1 MLPENSLHP
10 RAKRK
15 SNLQICCKYLEK
27 KEDRVRSM
35 KEGAPTEEAL
45 GGTSQ
50 QSGQASKILARQPDH
65 PISGAVWQLP
75 THGQVGGQE
84 PHRAQLSP
92 IIPQEVL
99 GLRGALPI
107 AAGYS
112 HISQSH
118 HSLPDMAGTLTCV
131 QTGWSP
137 GFRRTWILH
146 YTAGMEL
153 STRVQ
158 LTSFVPNM
166 SSPPWVMSLY
176 ADGWAP

>member
-84 PHRAQLSP
+84 PHRAQLSL
-92 IIPQEVL
+92 IIPQASTGAERCLTHSSRVL
-99 GLRGALPI
+99 THIRVTIPFLTWLAHSPVSRQAGAPGSGGL
-107 AAGYS
+107 GYWTTR
-112 HISQSH
+112 Q
-118 HSLPDMAGTLTCV
+118 
-131 QTGWSP
+131 GWS
-137 GFRRTWILH
+137 
-146 YTAGMEL
+146 
-153 STRVQ
+153 
-158 LTSFVPNM
+158 
-166 SSPPWVMSLY
+166 
-176 ADGWAP
+176 